1 MLRLRPAYASPGPLP
16 SHRSREAGRL
26 DGPIHPIGAPA
37 DRGRLIPRRD
47 PAGRDPRLAG
57 PLVPP
62 LTFSPYPPMSTL
74 PSSPAPAPRAFDS
87 INPKPL
93 GIALVLVLLGAIYL
107 AQTVSLRQAALY
119 LVGALLGMTLYHA
132 AFGFTSAW
140 RVFIADGRGAG
151 LRAQMLMLA
160 IGVLLFFPALSAGT
174 LFGQP
179 VVGLVSPAG
188 TSVIVGAFIFG
199 IGMQL
204 GGGCASGTLYTVGG
218 GSTRMIVTLLA
229 FIVGSVVATA
239 HMPFWTSLPQLK
251 PLSLVHAL
259 GVAPAIVLN
268 LAVFAAIAALTVAI
282 EKRRHGRLVNAPER
296 APHASPWLH
305 GPWPMLA
312 GAVALAVL
320 NFATLALSGRPWG
333 VTSAFAL
340 WGAKG
345 FASLGLDVASWKYW
359 LAGPNAAALSAPA
372 SHDVTTVMDIGII
385 LGAMAAAAL
394 AGRYAPV
401 WRIPRRS
408 LLAAVVGGLL
418 LGYGARLAYGCNIGA
433 YFSGIVSGSL
443 HGWLWLVCAFAGN
456 VLGTRLRPWFGLEV
470 ERVRN
475 TGC

>member
-1 MLRLRPAYASPGPLP
+1 
-16 SHRSREAGRL
+16 
-26 DGPIHPIGAPA
+26 
-37 DRGRLIPRRD
+37 
-47 PAGRDPRLAG
+47 
-57 PLVPP
+57 
-62 LTFSPYPPMSTL
+62 MSTL
-74 PSSPAPAPRAFDS
+74 PSSPVRAPRVLDS
-87 INPKPL
+87 INPKSL
-93 GIALVLVLLGAIYL
+93 GLALLLVALGAVYL

-140 RVFIADGRGAG
+140 RVFIADRRGAG

-179 VVGLVSPAG
+179 VTGLVSPAG
-188 TSVIVGAFIFG
+188 TSVVVGAFLFG
-199 IGMQL
+199 VGMQL

-229 FIVGSVVATA
+229 FVLGSVVATA
-239 HMPFWTSLPQLK
+239 HMPFWTSMPQLK
-251 PLSLVHAL
+251 PVSLVHAL
-259 GVAPAIVLN
+259 GVLPALGLN
-268 LAVFAAIAALTVAI
+268 LAVFAAIAALTVVF
-282 EKRRHGRLVNAPER
+282 EKRRHGGLVRETH
-296 APHASPWLH
+296 APHTSPWLH
-305 GPWPMLA
+305 GPWPLLA

-345 FASLGLDVASWKYW
+345 FAALGVDVASWKYW
-359 LAGPNAAALSAPA
+359 MAGPNAAALAAPA
-372 SHDVTTVMDIGII
+372 SRDVTTVMDIGII
-385 LGAMAAAAL
+385 LGAMAAASL

-401 WRIPRRS
+401 WRVPLRS
-408 LLAAVVGGLL
+408 LIAAVVGGLL

-470 ERVRN
+470 ERVKN